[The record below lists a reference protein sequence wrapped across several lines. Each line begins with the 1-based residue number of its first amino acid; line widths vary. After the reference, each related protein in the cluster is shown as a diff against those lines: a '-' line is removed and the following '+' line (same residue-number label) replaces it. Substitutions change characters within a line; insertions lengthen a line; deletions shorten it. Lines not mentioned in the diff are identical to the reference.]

1 MTTERHGQPEREPR
15 DHLSLAL
22 QFLPDLFM
30 YLNLSLSFVKSDKGS
45 ASPDGV
51 HYSQAHLGVILSN
64 A

>member
-1 MTTERHGQPEREPR
+1 MTTEHHGQPEREPQ

-22 QFLPDLFM
+22 QSLSGL
-30 YLNLSLSFVKSDKGS
+30 LISLTLSLSFVKSDKGS

-51 HYSQAHLGVILSN
+51 HYSQAHLRVILSN

>member
-1 MTTERHGQPEREPR
+1 MTTERHGQPEREP
-15 DHLSLAL
+15 LAL
-22 QFLPDLFM
+22 QSLPGLFM

-64 A
+64 T